1 MQYITL
7 HICMQYSI
15 MHTLTFPRYQPPIPG
30 PCMGVSR
37 QTRGKVAKV
46 TKSHR
51 CRESKLVTAITD
63 TPQRVST
70 QGIRILFS
78 I

>member
-1 MQYITL
+1 M
-7 HICMQYSI
+7 HR
-15 MHTLTFPRYQPPIPG
+15 HTLTFPRYQPPIPG

-51 CRESKLVTAITD
+51 WRESKLVTAITD

-70 QGIRILFS
+70 QGIRILSSFS